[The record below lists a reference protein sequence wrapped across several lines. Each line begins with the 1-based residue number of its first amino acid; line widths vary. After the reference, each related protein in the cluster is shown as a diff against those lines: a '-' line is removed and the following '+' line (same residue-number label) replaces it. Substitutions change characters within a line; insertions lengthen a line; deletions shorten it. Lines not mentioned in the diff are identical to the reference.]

1 MPVNII
7 SASSTQFAR
16 PGDTTAYAAGDL
28 IANNTSAASVVPL
41 SFTFRSR
48 EPFLQIDRALLR
60 KSSTGVTN
68 PSFRLNLYSAIPV
81 ISVSGD
87 NGLMSANTTAATT
100 FIGGLSTSGTLT
112 THLDGGVS
120 NLLPFCGTSA
130 FPLPLFV
137 DCRSLITGGESVKLY
152 GLLEALAAY
161 APGNA
166 ETFDVTIFARP
177 MAGFGE

>member
-1 MPVNII
+1 MATNII
-7 SASSTQFAR
+7 KAASTQFAR

-41 SFTFRSR
+41 RFRFESSVD
-48 EPFLQIDRALLR
+48 FLQIDRALLL

-68 PSFRLNLYSAIPV
+68 PSFRLNLYSALPV

-100 FIGGLSTSGTLT
+100 HIGGLSTSGVLT
-112 THLDGGVS
+112 THLDGGVG
-120 NLLPFCGTSA
+120 NLLPFCGTSP
-130 FPLPLFV
+130 FPLPLLV
-137 DCRSLITGGESVKLY
+137 DCRGLVIGGAVTLF

-166 ETFDVTIFARP
+166 ETFNVTVFARP
-177 MAGFGE
+177 LELGGV

>member
-1 MPVNII
+1 MAVIM

-16 PGDTTAYAAGDL
+16 PGDTTAYAAGDQ
-28 IANNTSAASVVPL
+28 ISNNTSAASVVPL
-41 SFTFRSR
+41 SFRFRTSG
-48 EPFLQIDRALLR
+48 PYLQIDRALLR

-100 FIGGLSTSGTLT
+100 FLGGLSTSGTPT
-112 THLDGGVS
+112 THLDGGVV
-120 NLLPFCGTSA
+120 NLLPFSGSSP
-130 FPLPLFV
+130 FPLPLLV
-137 DCRSLITGGESVKLY
+137 DVSAIVNDGNVVLY

-166 ETFDVTIFARP
+166 ETFNVTVFARP
-177 MAGFGE
+177 LAGFGE